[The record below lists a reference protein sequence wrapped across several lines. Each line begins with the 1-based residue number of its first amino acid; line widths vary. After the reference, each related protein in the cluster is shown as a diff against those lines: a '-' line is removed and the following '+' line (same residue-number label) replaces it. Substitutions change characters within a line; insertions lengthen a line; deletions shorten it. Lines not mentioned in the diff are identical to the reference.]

1 MDQYRS
7 YFLNAASRIIGMA
20 TFRSADVQAALAEA
34 RRQLV
39 DHDYRVAAE
48 LWRDEEYIG
57 CVLRSDPQ
65 TNEAVSVERLAK
77 CPLMKKAS

>member
-1 MDQYRS
+1 MQQYRS

-20 TFRSADVQAALAEA
+20 SFRAADVQAALAEA

-48 LWRDEEYIG
+48 LWHDSDYIG
-57 CVLRSDPQ
+57 CVMRSDPQ
-65 TNEAVSVERLAK
+65 TNAAVSAERLAK
-77 CPLMKKAS
+77 CPMMKAS